1 MNVQLLIIAILFF
14 LQDPIILG
22 KTREYE
28 MNEDLYTQPVLSY
41 EEMMNKCR
49 EETRQRVSEVIRLCM
64 PFADTPE
71 GRILMEEQL
80 YGVLI
85 QMLTF
90 MQVNNRRLR
99 KERQREGI
107 DAAMANGVQ
116 FGRRQKFVAEN
127 YIEIFKRYENGEIDK
142 NTAREE
148 TGASPNTFARMYR
161 ELKQKNL
168 I

>member
-1 MNVQLLIIAILFF
+1 MSRDLDELL
-14 LQDPIILG
+14 
-22 KTREYE
+22 
-28 MNEDLYTQPVLSY
+28 NERLSY
-41 EEMMNKCR
+41 EEMMNICR
-49 EETRQRVSEVIRLCM
+49 KETRDRICEVLQLCL
-64 PFADTPE
+64 PYSDTPE
-71 GRILMEEQL
+71 GRILLEEQL

-148 TGASPNTFARMYR
+148 TGASPKTFTRMYR
-161 ELKQKNL
+161 ERKQKNL